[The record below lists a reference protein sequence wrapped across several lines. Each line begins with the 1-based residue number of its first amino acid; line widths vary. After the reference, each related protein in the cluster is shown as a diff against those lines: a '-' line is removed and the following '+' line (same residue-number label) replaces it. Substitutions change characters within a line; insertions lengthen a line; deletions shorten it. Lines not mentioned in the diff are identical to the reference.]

1 MSRILSIAFILC
13 STITTAQK
21 FTISGYVTDK
31 ETGETILNAQIWH
44 SELGIATVSNSYG
57 FYTLTLENGVH
68 QINAGSLGYSE
79 QSIKVS
85 LFKDLEYNIELS
97 PSSTVL
103 HEVEVNAAS
112 KLNVE
117 EQGQMSKIE
126 VPIKSIQD
134 LPAVMGEADLM
145 KALQYL
151 PGAQSGS
158 EGMSGLYVRGGAP
171 DQNLILLDGVSLYSV
186 NHLFGFFSVFNTDA
200 ISNVSLTKGG
210 FPARY
215 GGRLSSVIEVKM
227 KDGNMK
233 DFHGD
238 WTSSI
243 IASKITLEGP
253 IVKDKSSFMISG
265 RRTYLDA
272 LASPVI
278 AYLNTSD
285 EGTSVTP
292 TFFFYDVNAKANFK
306 LTKKDRVYLSH
317 FHGKDDFGFRSE
329 EKYDPYYSVLDL
341 GVDWQNS
348 ISAVRWNHQWS
359 GKLFSNLTL
368 TKSTYN
374 FNSQVEHIDQ
384 LLPNAPDTTGQL
396 TSHFKGVYLSGIEDY
411 GAKFEFDFVPI
422 PSHYIKWGAGWTNHT
437 FSPGAINYEYKGATG
452 LDTSVGAKPVYSNEC
467 FVFVEDQWKI
477 GKHIQVN
484 GGLHG
489 AAYIVE
495 NSTYSSIQ
503 PRLGLNVKLSGKRSV
518 KASYA
523 EMMQFVNLLTNEGI
537 GLPTDLWV
545 PATARLLPQESQQ
558 LALGFAQSTRFFEFT
573 AEAYYKEME
582 NLVSYKEG
590 ASFIFSMDQDWED
603 KITQGKGTAYGLELF
618 ARRKSGKTTGWIG
631 YTLAWNFREF
641 EEINNGQ
648 RYFHTYDRR
657 HDISLVLNHK
667 LSQKIKLSAIWV
679 YSSGRAVTLPEYRY
693 YAGLPTT
700 SNRWSL
706 YFLQESAEEKNSF
719 RMSPYHRLD
728 LSITYK
734 LSSSKTEADQWWS
747 LSLYNVY
754 NNLNPF
760 FMETGRDN
768 NGNIVFKEY
777 GLFPFIPSFSYR
789 RKF

>member
-13 STITTAQK
+13 STIATAQK

-44 SELGIATVSNSYG
+44 SELGIATVSNNYG
-57 FYTLTLENGVH
+57 FYTLTFENGVH

-112 KLNVE
+112 PLNVE

-134 LPAVMGEADLM
+134 LPAVMGESDLM

-348 ISAVRWNHQWS
+348 ISAVRWNHLWS

-374 FNSQVEHIDQ
+374 FNSQVENIDQ

-437 FSPGAINYEYKGATG
+437 FSPGAINYEYTGTTG

-467 FVFVEDQWKI
+467 FVFVEDQWRI
-477 GKHIQVN
+477 GKHIRVN

-503 PRLGLNVKLSGKRSV
+503 PRLGLNIKLPGKRSV

-558 LALGFAQSTRFFEFT
+558 LALGFAQSTRLFEFT
-573 AEAYYKEME
+573 AESYYKEME

-603 KITQGKGTAYGLELF
+603 KITQGKGAAYGLELF

-679 YSSGRAVTLPEYRY
+679 YSTGRAVTLPEYRY

-734 LSSSKTEADQWWS
+734 LGSSKTEADQWWS
-747 LSLYNVY
+747 LSLYNAY

>member
-13 STITTAQK
+13 STIATAQK

-679 YSSGRAVTLPEYRY
+679 YSTGRAVTLPEYRY

>member
-1 MSRILSIAFILC
+1 M
-13 STITTAQK
+13 
-21 FTISGYVTDK
+21 
-31 ETGETILNAQIWH
+31 
-44 SELGIATVSNSYG
+44 
-57 FYTLTLENGVH
+57 
-68 QINAGSLGYSE
+68 
-79 QSIKVS
+79 
-85 LFKDLEYNIELS
+85 
-97 PSSTVL
+97 
-103 HEVEVNAAS
+103 
-112 KLNVE
+112 
-117 EQGQMSKIE
+117 
-126 VPIKSIQD
+126 
-134 LPAVMGEADLM
+134 
-145 KALQYL
+145 
-151 PGAQSGS
+151 
-158 EGMSGLYVRGGAP
+158 
-171 DQNLILLDGVSLYSV
+171 
-186 NHLFGFFSVFNTDA
+186 
-200 ISNVSLTKGG
+200 
-210 FPARY
+210 
-215 GGRLSSVIEVKM
+215 
-227 KDGNMK
+227 
-233 DFHGD
+233 
-238 WTSSI
+238 
-243 IASKITLEGP
+243 
-253 IVKDKSSFMISG
+253 
-265 RRTYLDA
+265 
-272 LASPVI
+272 
-278 AYLNTSD
+278 
-285 EGTSVTP
+285 
-292 TFFFYDVNAKANFK
+292 
-306 LTKKDRVYLSH
+306 
-317 FHGKDDFGFRSE
+317 
-329 EKYDPYYSVLDL
+329 
-341 GVDWQNS
+341 
-348 ISAVRWNHQWS
+348 
-359 GKLFSNLTL
+359 
-368 TKSTYN
+368 
-374 FNSQVEHIDQ
+374 
-384 LLPNAPDTTGQL
+384 
-396 TSHFKGVYLSGIEDY
+396 
-411 GAKFEFDFVPI
+411 
-422 PSHYIKWGAGWTNHT
+422 
-437 FSPGAINYEYKGATG
+437 
-452 LDTSVGAKPVYSNEC
+452 
-467 FVFVEDQWKI
+467 
-477 GKHIQVN
+477 
-484 GGLHG
+484 
-489 AAYIVE
+489 
-495 NSTYSSIQ
+495 
-503 PRLGLNVKLSGKRSV
+503 

-679 YSSGRAVTLPEYRY
+679 YSTGRAVTLPEYRY

>member
-13 STITTAQK
+13 STIATAQK

-422 PSHYIKWGAGWTNHT
+422 PSHYI
-437 FSPGAINYEYKGATG
+437 
-452 LDTSVGAKPVYSNEC
+452 
-467 FVFVEDQWKI
+467 
-477 GKHIQVN
+477 
-484 GGLHG
+484 
-489 AAYIVE
+489 
-495 NSTYSSIQ
+495 
-503 PRLGLNVKLSGKRSV
+503 
-518 KASYA
+518 
-523 EMMQFVNLLTNEGI
+523 
-537 GLPTDLWV
+537 
-545 PATARLLPQESQQ
+545 
-558 LALGFAQSTRFFEFT
+558 
-573 AEAYYKEME
+573 
-582 NLVSYKEG
+582 VSR
-590 ASFIFSMDQDWED
+590 Q
-603 KITQGKGTAYGLELF
+603 
-618 ARRKSGKTTGWIG
+618 
-631 YTLAWNFREF
+631 
-641 EEINNGQ
+641 
-648 RYFHTYDRR
+648 
-657 HDISLVLNHK
+657 HK
-667 LSQKIKLSAIWV
+667 L
-679 YSSGRAVTLPEYRY
+679 
-693 YAGLPTT
+693 
-700 SNRWSL
+700 
-706 YFLQESAEEKNSF
+706 
-719 RMSPYHRLD
+719 D
-728 LSITYK
+728 
-734 LSSSKTEADQWWS
+734 
-747 LSLYNVY
+747 
-754 NNLNPF
+754 
-760 FMETGRDN
+760 
-768 NGNIVFKEY
+768 
-777 GLFPFIPSFSYR
+777 
-789 RKF
+789 